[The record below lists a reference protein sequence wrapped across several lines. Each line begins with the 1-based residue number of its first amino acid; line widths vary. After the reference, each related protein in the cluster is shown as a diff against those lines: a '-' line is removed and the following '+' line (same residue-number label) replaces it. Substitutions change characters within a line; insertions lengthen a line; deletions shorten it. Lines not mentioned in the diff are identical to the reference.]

1 MRLPGSSTNCPKW
14 YKLLIENWLSYML
27 SEFFTF
33 FQRSLKDFPKPKLEN
48 MPVGNLDS
56 RRAFSHEMQRARTQ
70 EQMSNGSVKHI
81 RVTARPIRGGDLD
94 SLVAV
99 VEPELNSE
107 TSSKFTHESCAIFRQ
122 LAKYRQL
129 KLSQVTKNHLL
140 RIGPPTASYGSAW
153 YFKWSSFGCSRFRG
167 KLTEES
173 FSL

>member
-33 FQRSLKDFPKPKLEN
+33 FQRSLKDFQKPKLEN

-56 RRAFSHEMQRARTQ
+56 CCAFSHEMSHVQ
-70 EQMSNGSVKHI
+70 EQMSNGSAKRI
-81 RVTARPIRGGDLD
+81 RVAARPIRSSELE
-94 SLVAV
+94 SFVAV
-99 VEPELNSE
+99 TEPELNSQ
-107 TSSKFTHESCAIFRQ
+107 TSSKSPNELCAIFRQ

-167 KLTEES
+167 KLTEEY

>member
-33 FQRSLKDFPKPKLEN
+33 FQRSLKDFAKPKLEN

-56 RRAFSHEMQRARTQ
+56 RRAFSREMQRARTQ
-70 EQMSNGSVKHI
+70 EQMSNGSVNHV
-81 RVTARPIRGGDLD
+81 RVAAPPIRGSDLE
-94 SLVAV
+94 SCVAV
-99 VEPELNSE
+99 TEPELNSL
-107 TSSKFTHESCAIFRQ
+107 TASKFTNEGCAIFRQ

-129 KLSQVTKNHLL
+129 KLSQLTKNHPL
-140 RIGPPTASYGSAW
+140 RIGPPTASHGSAW

-167 KLTEES
+167 RLTEES